1 MELKLSDL
9 KEKAVWERADI
20 RLPEY
25 DIEGMREKTAK
36 SPKWIHFGA
45 GNIFRGFIAG
55 LQNSLLNEGSDDT
68 GIIAAENFDCEIIE
82 KIFEP
87 FDNLTLDVTLM
98 ADGGTLC
105 RVNASIAEALR
116 GDMQSR
122 RIYEIFENP
131 SLQLASFTVTEKGYS
146 ITGADGSIIKPL
158 KADMEQE
165 PDKAAYSMGIVTAGL
180 YHRYKA
186 GAYPIAM
193 VSMDN
198 CSQNGDKLK
207 ACIIAIGAAW
217 QKNGFADEGFID
229 YLENTVTYPWSM
241 IDKITP
247 RPAEVVEKILKE
259 RGLEGM
265 QPVITSKGSY
275 TAAFVNAEKAEYL
288 VIEDKFPNGRPAL
301 EKAGVY
307 MTDRETVEKTERMKV
322 TTCLN
327 PLHTAM
333 SIYGCLLGYTS
344 IYKEMADAEIV
355 ALIKRLGYVEGLPVV
370 ENPGILSPKA
380 FLDQV
385 MKERLPNPFIPD
397 MPQRIATDTSQKIAI
412 RFGETVKS
420 YMERG
425 LDMDE
430 LIAVPLAI
438 AGWFRYLLAV
448 DDMGEPMEVSA
459 DPLKDDMQARLKSIK
474 WNDKNSYSGELKD
487 ILPDAGIFG
496 VDLKAAGLADKIEG
510 YFTEML
516 GGSGAVRGVL
526 EVQLK
531 IES

>member
-1 MELKLSDL
+1 
-9 KEKAVWERADI
+9 
-20 RLPEY
+20 
-25 DIEGMREKTAK
+25 
-36 SPKWIHFGA
+36 
-45 GNIFRGFIAG
+45 
-55 LQNSLLNEGSDDT
+55 
-68 GIIAAENFDCEIIE
+68 
-82 KIFEP
+82 
-87 FDNLTLDVTLM
+87 
-98 ADGGTLC
+98 
-105 RVNASIAEALR
+105 
-116 GDMQSR
+116 
-122 RIYEIFENP
+122 
-131 SLQLASFTVTEKGYS
+131 
-146 ITGADGSIIKPL
+146 
-158 KADMEQE
+158 MEQGPE
-165 PDKAAYSMGIVTAGL
+165 KAAYSMGIVAAGL

-207 ACIIAIGAAW
+207 SCIAAIGDAW
-217 QKNGFADEGFID
+217 QKNGFAGEGFTA
-229 YLENTVTYPWSM
+229 YLENEVAYPWSM

-247 RPAEVVEKILKE
+247 RPAEAVEKMLTD
-259 RGLEGM
+259 RGIEDM

-355 ALIKRLGYVEGLPVV
+355 ALIKRLGYVEGLPVA
-370 ENPGILSPKA
+370 EDPGILSPKA
-380 FLDQV
+380 FLDEV
-385 MKERLPNPFIPD
+385 MEERLPNPFIPD
-397 MPQRIATDTSQKIAI
+397 MPQRIATDSSQKIAI
-412 RFGETVKS
+412 RFGETIKS
-420 YMERG
+420 YMKLGRS
-425 LDMDE
+425 MDE

-448 DDMGEPMEVSA
+448 DDMGAEMEVSA
-459 DPLKDDMQARLKSIK
+459 DPLKEDMQAKLKNIK
-474 WNDKNSYSGELKD
+474 WNDKASYSGELKD
-487 ILPDAGIFG
+487 ILSDAGIFG
-496 VDLKAAGLADKIEG
+496 VDLKKAGLADRIEG

-516 GGSGAVRGVL
+516 CGAGAVRGL
-526 EVQLK
+526 LRAQLK
-531 IES
+531 GN